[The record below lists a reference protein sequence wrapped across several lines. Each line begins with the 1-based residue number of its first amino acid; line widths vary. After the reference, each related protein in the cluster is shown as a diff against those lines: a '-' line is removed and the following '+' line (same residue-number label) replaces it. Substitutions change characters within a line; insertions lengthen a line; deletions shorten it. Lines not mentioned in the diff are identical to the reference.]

1 MESVGQLSDF
11 VERPSV
17 TVQTGELER
26 LFRSRTVLLTGAG
39 GSIGSELSKQLA
51 DIRPKQLVLADM
63 SEQNLYQ
70 LEQDLLRMYPSGSI
84 SFSLTDLRNQV
95 ATERLFYRYQ
105 PDIVIHAAAY
115 KHVPM
120 MERHPAV
127 AFENNTLTTRRLVDL
142 SEAHGVER
150 FIFVS
155 TDKAVEPTSVL
166 GATKQFSEW
175 YVRAGTA
182 SMRRSV
188 VRFGN
193 VFGSKGSVVP
203 HFERCLQRGEP
214 LCVTHPDM
222 ERYFMSVQ
230 GACALILET
239 LLLGGYPT
247 FLLQMG
253 APIRIEW
260 LARQII
266 QRFFPEDNPS
276 DWIRYTGP
284 RPGEKLH
291 ERLTS
296 TEEGLRA
303 VDHPNIVGVDGSP
316 TWSRADLCQMF
327 DRIYAHLQDPTASE
341 ESLRRAVL
349 ALSNTADRT
358 QTGRSIAGDGST
370 SASSTGDDAASPST
384 VLPEISSNGS

>member
-11 VERPSV
+11 VERPDV
-17 TVQTGELER
+17 TVRTGELEH
-26 LFRSRTVLLTGAG
+26 LFQTRTVLLTGAG
-39 GSIGSELSKQLA
+39 GSIGSELSQQLA
-51 DIRPKQLVLADM
+51 DIGPKQLVLADM
-63 SEQNLYQ
+63 SEQNLYH
-70 LEQDLLRMYPSGSI
+70 LEQDLSRAYPDASI
-84 SFSLTDLRNQV
+84 IFSLTDFRNQV
-95 ATERLFYRYQ
+95 ATERLFYCYQ

-142 SEAHGVER
+142 SEAHGVNR
-150 FIFVS
+150 FVFVS

-203 HFERCLQRGEP
+203 NFERCLQRGEP

-239 LLLGGYPT
+239 LLLDGYPT

-266 QRFFPEDNPS
+266 RRFFPDDNPT
-276 DWIRYTGP
+276 DWIRYTGI

-296 TEEGLRA
+296 NEERLRA

-316 TWSRADLCQMF
+316 TWNRDDLCQMF
-327 DRIYAHLQDPTASE
+327 DHIYARLQDPTASE
-341 ESLRRAVL
+341 DALRRAIL
-349 ALSNTADRT
+349 ALPNTADLT
-358 QTGRSIAGDGST
+358 SAIRSIAGDGSAST
-370 SASSTGDDAASPST
+370 SSTGDDPASSSDM
-384 VLPEISSNGS
+384 LPKISSNGK

>member
-1 MESVGQLSDF
+1 MESVSELGDF
-11 VERPSV
+11 VERPTV
-17 TVQTGELER
+17 TVQTDKLEH
-26 LFRSRTVLLTGAG
+26 LFKTRTVLLTGAG
-39 GSIGSELSKQLA
+39 GSIGSELSRQLA
-51 DIRPKQLVLADM
+51 DIGPRHLVLADM

-70 LEQDLLRMYPSGSI
+70 LEQDLERTHENGSI
-84 SFSLTDLRNQV
+84 TCSLTDLRSQV
-95 ATERLFYRYQ
+95 ATERLFYQHQ
-105 PDIVIHAAAY
+105 PEIVIHAAAY

-142 SEAHGVER
+142 SEEHNVER
-150 FIFVS
+150 FVFVS

-166 GATKQFSEW
+166 GATKQFSEC
-175 YVRAGTA
+175 YVRSGA
-182 SMRRSV
+182 SPTRRSV

-193 VFGSKGSVVP
+193 VFGSKGSVIP
-203 HFERCLQRGEP
+203 HFESCLRRGEP

-222 ERYFMSVQ
+222 ERYFMSMQ

-239 LLLGGYPT
+239 LLLEGYPT

-260 LARQII
+260 LARRII
-266 QRFFPEDNPS
+266 EKFLPDDDPS

-296 TEEGLRA
+296 TGERLRA

-316 TWSRADLCQMF
+316 TWHRTDLQDLFEQIHAQLQNPTMPEDELRQAVLEISRATDVVPC
-327 DRIYAHLQDPTASE
+327 
-341 ESLRRAVL
+341 
-349 ALSNTADRT
+349 SN
-358 QTGRSIAGDGST
+358 GSVGDGSAT
-370 SASSTGDDAASPST
+370 NVSSDTEASARPT
-384 VLPEISSNGS
+384 VPELSSNGT